1 MIERC
6 TEVIVDWLIK
16 CEAVEDIEKE
26 LYSYALYSLLLSLL
40 PLVLAIGFGLCLGC
54 VRQSVTIIVPFAIIR
69 KFSGGYHTKHSWSC
83 LLWSCLLMLL
93 CIVVSCY
100 VQWGLGLIVVTIGS
114 AVSLIVFSP
123 IDNENRVLS
132 PDERVLYK
140 KVTVILVIIFLLLDV
155 ILFLLHLNT
164 YAVCISIGIM
174 LSAGLQL
181 PNVWKNFMKK

>member
-1 MIERC
+1 M
-6 TEVIVDWLIK
+6 
-16 CEAVEDIEKE
+16 
-26 LYSYALYSLLLSLL
+26 
-40 PLVLAIGFGLCLGC
+40 
-54 VRQSVTIIVPFAIIR
+54 
-69 KFSGGYHTKHSWSC
+69 
-83 LLWSCLLMLL
+83 
-93 CIVVSCY
+93 
-100 VQWGLGLIVVTIGS
+100 VTIGS